1 MPVIESTP
9 ADLWAVVPVK
19 NIDHVKTRLAGVL
32 CSSERQQLFRAM
44 LEDVLQ
50 ALSCCPQLAGVLVV
64 TRDQKAKSIA
74 RSYGAHVLVEEKNLG
89 HTAASMLGARTLAQE
104 KRAGMLQVPADIPL
118 LTPAD
123 ICALI
128 EAHGPAPAITLAPSR
143 DKKGSNAVV
152 CTPADVLPLRF
163 GDYSFPP
170 HVAASRALGI
180 EPTIIDR
187 PGLALDIDTPT
198 DLAVLLEQPSAT
210 RTYEYL
216 MASDIRQRLLNKSLA

>member
-1 MPVIESTP
+1 MPVTESTP

-19 NIDHVKTRLAGVL
+19 NIEHVKTRLAGVL
-32 CSSERQQLFRAM
+32 SSSERQQLFHAM

-50 ALSCCPQLAGVLVV
+50 TLSCCPQLSGVLVV
-64 TRDQKAKSIA
+64 TRDPKAKSIA
-74 RSYGAHVLVEEKNLG
+74 RSYGTQILVEKENLG

-104 KRAGMLQVPADIPL
+104 KRAGMLQVPADLPL

-123 ICALI
+123 ISVLI